1 MKNIVANVAGL
12 QIGRGL
18 PIVIQTMCNCNTN
31 DIEAAVAQCNAMR
44 DAGAQ
49 MIRLT
54 TQGLREVESLKEI
67 KRVLREQGN
76 DTPLVA
82 DVHFSSEV
90 AIAVAQVADKV
101 RINPGNFATE
111 HEKAQ
116 RDFKRFI
123 EVCREHNTAVRIGIN
138 HGSLGKRITE
148 LYGNTAEGMK
158 EAMVEWVQMC
168 IAEDFYN
175 VVLSLKASN
184 TVVMVEAYRLLN
196 RWMEEQ
202 EVIFPLH
209 LGVTEAGNGDM
220 GRIKSAAA
228 LATLL
233 QDGIGET
240 IRVSL
245 TEPPVNE
252 LPVAAAIAEYFQT
265 SEQAGGDI
273 ATPLLRH
280 ARPRS
285 GIYTYDTHTRD
296 EFIIRASCEIGPLL
310 LDRKIDD
317 FEIEASC
324 AGEKLPAWELDEFK
338 DNLMQAT
345 RRRFTKC
352 EYVACPGCGR
362 TLYNLEETFNEV
374 KRRTSHLSGY
384 CIAVMGCI
392 VNGPG
397 EMADAD
403 YGYVGEGKGKVS
415 IYRGKEAV
423 MRSVPQEEAIDA
435 LLELI
440 ENDKNNK

>member
-1 MKNIVANVAGL
+1 M
-12 QIGRGL
+12 
-18 PIVIQTMCNCNTN
+18 IQTMCNCNTN
-31 DIEAAVAQCNAMR
+31 DIEAAVAQCHAMR

-49 MIRLT
+49 LIRLT
-54 TQGLREVESLKEI
+54 TQGLREVESLKEV
-67 KRVLREQGN
+67 KRLLREQGN

-90 AIAVAQVADKV
+90 AIAVAEVADKV

-123 EVCREHNTAVRIGIN
+123 EVCRRHNTAVRIGIN

-148 LYGNTAEGMK
+148 LYGNTAQGMK

-202 EVIFPLH
+202 GVIFPLH

-233 QDGIGET
+233 QDGIGDT

-252 LPVAAAIAEYFQT
+252 LPVAAAIAGYFQAQFIPHT
-265 SEQAGGDI
+265 
-273 ATPLLRH
+273 
-280 ARPRS
+280 RPRS
-285 GIYTYDTHTRD
+285 GIYTYDTPTRD

-317 FEIEASC
+317 FEIEAAC
-324 AGEKLPAWELDEFK
+324 AGEKLPAAELDEFK
-338 DNLMQAT
+338 ENLMQAT

-440 ENDKNNK
+440 ENDKKTK